1 MGCAGALSVR
11 TNSGHSRKVKTWMCE
26 CSLSQTTMRH
36 NVFFFIFSLLWVGTS
51 SDSDLCVGLS
61 NTSYSADSA
70 ENFIKI
76 LRNLPP
82 VKAIC
87 DHQSQPSST
96 STAPS
101 TTTSNSSNSRP
112 QPRISCPGNNLTII
126 IASIAI
132 GCGIIVTVL
141 GCSCYFR
148 GDFHYL

>member
-1 MGCAGALSVR
+1 MR
-11 TNSGHSRKVKTWMCE
+11 FKT
-26 CSLSQTTMRH
+26 L
-36 NVFFFIFSLLWVGTS
+36 VFTFSLLWVGTS
-51 SDSDLCVGLS
+51 SHSDLCVGLS
-61 NTSYSADSA
+61 NTSYPADSA
-70 ENFIKI
+70 ENFIKL

-96 STAPS
+96 TTAPS
-101 TTTSNSSNSRP
+101 TTTSYSSNSRP
-112 QPRISCPGNNLTII
+112 QPRVSCPGNNRTII

-148 GDFHYL
+148 GDFHYLQILRRYFLLKQFKFNLL